1 MKVEKI
7 VWLEIHA
14 DSLMETERELL
25 PEGFELVRPT
35 SLTDKEEHLR
45 LLQDADYIIAGR
57 IPVTAEYIAA
67 APKLKMI
74 QKWGIGVDKIDCK
87 AAEERN
93 IPVNITAGSNAIPVA
108 ELAVGL
114 MLAVNRK
121 IPYVSRTMR
130 EGRWVRTEM
139 RAQCYMMNGKRVGL
153 LGIGN
158 IAKKVAKMVRGFDM
172 EVVYYDVFRLSPE
185 QETELQVHYLPFD
198 ELIRT
203 SDIISVHVPL
213 TDQTQGMIG
222 AEQFQSMKEGAVLIN
237 TARGPI
243 VDEEAMIHALQSG
256 RLRGAGLDAFA
267 QEPVDPS
274 NPLLQMDN
282 VVCTCHIGG
291 AASDNVIPVTEHA
304 YRNIAAFSK
313 GEPVP
318 ARDVVVTKK

>member
-1 MKVEKI
+1 MSKEKI

-14 DSLMETERELL
+14 DDLMKKERDIL

-35 SLTDKEEHLR
+35 SLTDTQEHLQLVR
-45 LLQDADYIIAGR
+45 EADYIIAGR

-87 AAEERN
+87 AAQARN

-130 EGRWVRTEM
+130 EGKWVRTEM

-158 IAKKVAKMVRGFDM
+158 IAKRVAKMVQGFDM
-172 EVVYYDVFRLSPE
+172 EVVYYDVFRLPPE
-185 QETELQVHYLPFD
+185 QEQAMNVCYLPLD
-198 ELIRT
+198 ELLAT

-213 TDQTQGMIG
+213 TDETRGMLG
-222 AEQFQSMKEGAVLIN
+222 TRQFQEMKDGAVLIN

-243 VDEEAMIHALQSG
+243 VDEAAMVAALQSG
-256 RLRGAGLDAFA
+256 KLRGAGLDAFD
-267 QEPVDPS
+267 QEPIDPS

-304 YRNIAAFSK
+304 YSNIVAFSK

-318 ARDVVVTKK
+318 DKDVVVAKK

>member
-1 MKVEKI
+1 MEKI

-14 DSLMETERELL
+14 DELMEKERKIL
-25 PEGFELVRPT
+25 PGGFELVRPT
-35 SLTDKEEHLR
+35 SLTDKEEHLK
-45 LLQDADYIIAGR
+45 LVQDADYIIAGR
-57 IPVTAEYIAA
+57 IPVTAEYINAA
-67 APKLKMI
+67 KKLKMI

-87 AAEERN
+87 AAEARN

-130 EGRWVRTEM
+130 EGQWVRTEM
-139 RAQCYMMNGKRVGL
+139 RAQCFMMNGKRLGL

-158 IAKKVAKMVRGFDM
+158 IAKKVARMVQGFDM
-172 EVVYYDVFRLSPE
+172 EVVYYDIFRLSPE
-185 QETELQVHYLPFD
+185 QEQQLNVRYVPFE
-198 ELIRT
+198 ELISD

-213 TDQTQGMIG
+213 MDNTQGMIG
-222 AEQFQSMKEGAVLIN
+222 AEQFAQMKKGAILIN

-243 VDEEAMIHALQSG
+243 VDESAMIDALRNGQ
-256 RLRGAGLDAFA
+256 LRGAGIDAFEK
-267 QEPVDPS
+267 EPVDPN

-304 YRNIAAFSK
+304 YRNIVRFAN
-313 GEPVP
+313 GETVDP
-318 ARDVVVTKK
+318 RDVVVAKK